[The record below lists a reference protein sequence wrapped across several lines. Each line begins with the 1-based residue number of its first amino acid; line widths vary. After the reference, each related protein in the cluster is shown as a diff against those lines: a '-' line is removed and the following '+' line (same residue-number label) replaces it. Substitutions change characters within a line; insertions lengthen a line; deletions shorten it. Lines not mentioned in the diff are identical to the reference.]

1 MKGSRGQRLGQRRP
15 SRRWLVLFA
24 LIALVILAGKT
35 CTAVTGRTNPID
47 TAVTHI
53 TTPLVGVLQ
62 GIGRGFQLIFKI
74 PSALR
79 DNANLVSET
88 DLLERRVAE
97 LSHLQTEYEQ
107 LQELLAV
114 RPPPQFHPVTARVIA
129 RPYDLWLE
137 SVWINAGSRDG
148 VRKGNLVAN
157 DKGVIGIVKRV
168 ETGSCS
174 VTLLSSPDL
183 ALGAVTEG
191 LRIEGV
197 IHGRDACTAKL
208 DLVPANSPVSIGD
221 KLFTL
226 GEETYPGGENNRP
239 RGMYIGMVLRVV
251 DSGGYQ
257 DITVEPAAGMN
268 RLDWVVVYTK

>member
-1 MKGSRGQRLGQRRP
+1 M
-15 SRRWLVLFA
+15 
-24 LIALVILAGKT
+24 LIALVIAASKT
-35 CTAVTGRTNPID
+35 CTAVTGRPNPID
-47 TAVTHI
+47 VAVTHV
-53 TTPLVGVLQ
+53 TTPLVSVLR
-62 GIGRGFQLIFKI
+62 GIGQGFQLIFKI

-79 DNANLVSET
+79 DNTNLTAET
-88 DLLERRVAE
+88 DLLERRVTE
-97 LSHLQTEYEQ
+97 LRHLETDYEQ

-114 RPPPQFHPVTARVIA
+114 KPPPQFRPVTARVIA

-157 DKGVIGIVKRV
+157 NKGVVGVVKDV
-168 ETGSCS
+168 QTSSCS

-183 ALGAVTEG
+183 ALGAITHEQ
-191 LRIEGV
+191 RIEGV
-197 IHGRDACTAKL
+197 IHGWDARTAKL
-208 DLVPANSPVSIGD
+208 DFVPANSAVNIGD

-239 RGMYIGMVLRVV
+239 RGTYIGMVLRVV
-251 DSGGYQ
+251 DSGGFL

-268 RLDWVVVYTK
+268 QIGWVVVYTR